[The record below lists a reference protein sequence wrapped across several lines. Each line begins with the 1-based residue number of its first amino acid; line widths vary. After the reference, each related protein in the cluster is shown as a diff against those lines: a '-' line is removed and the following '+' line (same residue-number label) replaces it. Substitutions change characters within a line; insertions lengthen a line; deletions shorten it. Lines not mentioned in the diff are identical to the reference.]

1 MALRLPLQCR
11 QWDVIAQKNRV
22 AAYDSLRRNL
32 MKNWAM
38 YVLLA
43 ALPAASPAADPYLT
57 LGAGASAFRDAEDV
71 EDMVPGADIDDESTA
86 LMIGIGGDVGKG
98 LMVEGGYLSLGK
110 AEERAT
116 NLEFKARA
124 VTATALP
131 YLQAGDARVF
141 LRVGAAYWQAGN
153 DLVKDRNGW
162 APVGGLGIE
171 YMINDEAYRWSL
183 RAEWMRIMDIGTDHI
198 GKTDVDAA
206 MLGLVLRY

>member
-1 MALRLPLQCR
+1 
-11 QWDVIAQKNRV
+11 
-22 AAYDSLRRNL
+22 

-38 YVLLA
+38 YVLLT
-43 ALPAASPAADPYLT
+43 ALPAASSAADPYLT
-57 LGAGASAFRDAEDV
+57 LGAGASAFRDAG
-71 EDMVPGADIDDESTA
+71 DMAPGANVDDESTA
-86 LMIGIGGDVGKG
+86 LMVGMGGDVGKG
-98 LMVEGGYLSLGK
+98 FMVEGGYLTLGK
-110 AEERAT
+110 AEESAT

-124 VTATALP
+124 VTATVLP
-131 YLQAGDARVF
+131 YLQAGDARAF

-171 YMINDEAYRWSL
+171 YMINDEAYRWSV

-206 MLGLVLRY
+206 MLGVVLRH